1 MAATVTS
8 RSCSPS
14 FLHSL
19 LFFFLAFTMTI
30 KAQKFTPEVLLS
42 APRRGDGV
50 PNSDGSKVLY
60 SVSTYSFEEH
70 SQSSEIR
77 VLDVASKKSTLV
89 TDNADASDPTWLD
102 NGDILILAPGS
113 NGTTDVLVGPHDS
126 FSTSNYTAG
135 NIGGSVSGVKI
146 AFLGN
151 GSYAFTVTGNSNP
164 DGSIYNSEEAIT
176 SQTTGRLYGAIFVR
190 HWDSYITPQRQT
202 IFYGSLKKDG
212 SQYALS
218 KVVNVL
224 KGTNLESPVPQFGS
238 TDNFDVSSSGIAFVS
253 KDPVLQPA
261 IFTKI
266 NAYFV
271 PLTDFTVASPPSP
284 IQIQTS
290 GFNGQA
296 TSPVFSPDGKQ
307 LAFLRRKSVQYE
319 SDKLQLF
326 VLTDVAEPNST
337 INALPTADQKGAWDR
352 SPSSV
357 FWSPDG
363 KTLYLTAE
371 EHGRVAL
378 FTLEPPSVTANSSSL
393 PKKVFYDGA
402 ISSAYPLSNGDVFI
416 SGSNLVDNSIYFH
429 YDSTSGKSNVLS
441 SNAKNGTVFG
451 LSRSQISEI
460 WYPGAAEGTQIHAWV
475 VKPSNFSATQKYPLA
490 YLIHGGP
497 QGSWEDSWST
507 RWNPAVFAEQGYVV
521 VAPNPT
527 GSTGYGQGLTDAIQG
542 EWGGLPYEDI
552 VLGFQY
558 IEENLDYVDT
568 SRAVELGASYGGYM
582 TNWIQGHDLGRKF
595 KALVTHDGV
604 FSMVSQ
610 LASEEQWFPD
620 HDLEGPYWKNPS
632 SWLKWDPSA
641 HTANWSTPHLI
652 IHNELDYRLTIAEG
666 LAAFNVLQQRGIESE
681 FLSFP
686 NENHWVLKPEN
697 SLLWHTAVL
706 DFINKHVGLPTYSEQ
721 SSYAKQL
728 RSEAWQNRKGDLGRK
743 V

>member
-1 MAATVTS
+1 
-8 RSCSPS
+8 
-14 FLHSL
+14 
-19 LFFFLAFTMTI
+19 MTI
-30 KAQKFTPEVLLS
+30 KAQKFTPEALLS
-42 APRRGDGV
+42 APRRGDGI
-50 PNSDGSKVLY
+50 PNSDGSKVLF
-60 SVSTYSFEEH
+60 SVSTYKFEDH

-113 NGTTDVLVGPHDS
+113 NGTTNVLVGPHDS

-135 NIGGSVSGVKI
+135 NIDGSVSGVKV
-146 AFLGN
+146 ASLAN

-164 DGSIYNSEEAIT
+164 DGSIYNSEKAT
-176 SQTTGRLYGAIFVR
+176 SSQTTGRLYGAIFVR
-190 HWDSYITPQRQT
+190 HWDKYITPQRQT

-212 SQYALS
+212 SRYKLTSVANL
-218 KVVNVL
+218 L

-261 IFTKI
+261 VYTKI
-266 NAYFV
+266 NPYFV
-271 PLTDFTVASPPSP
+271 PLSDFTASTPPSP

-307 LAFLRRKSVQYE
+307 LAFLRRQNEQYE

-326 VLTDVAEPNST
+326 VLTNVAEPNST
-337 INALPTADQKGAWDR
+337 VNALATADRKGAWDR

-357 FWSPDG
+357 FWSHDG
-363 KTLYLTAE
+363 KKLYLTAE

-378 FTLEPPSVTANSSSL
+378 FTLAASCAFGNSTSL
-393 PKKVFYDGA
+393 PEKVFYDGA
-402 ISSAYPLSNGDVFI
+402 ISSAYPLSNDDVFI
-416 SGSNLVDNSIYFH
+416 SGSSLVDNSIYFY
-429 YDSTSGKSNVLS
+429 YDSASGNADVIS
-441 SNAKNGTVFG
+441 SNSKNGTAFG
-451 LSRSQISEI
+451 LSRDQVSEI
-460 WYPGAAEGTQIHAWV
+460 WYPGAAEQIHAWV
-475 VKPSNFSATQKYPLA
+475 VKPSNFSAGQKYPLA

-497 QGSWEDSWST
+497 QGAWEDSWST

-521 VAPNPT
+521 IMPNPT
-527 GSTGYGQGLTDAIQG
+527 GSTGYGQALTDAIQG
-542 EWGGLPYEDI
+542 EWGGLPYVDI
-552 VLGFQY
+552 VKGFEY
-558 IEENLDYVDT
+558 IEANLDYVDT
-568 SRAVELGASYGGYM
+568 SNAVELGASYGGYM
-582 TNWIQGHDLGRKF
+582 TNWIQGHPLGRKF

-610 LASEEQWFPD
+610 LASEEVWFPF

-632 SWLKWDPSA
+632 SWQKWDPSA
-641 HTANWSTPHLI
+641 HTGNWSTPHLI

-666 LAAFNVLQQRGIESE
+666 LAAFNVLQERGVESE

-728 RSEAWQNRKGDLGRK
+728 RGEAWQNRKGDLGRK
-743 V
+743 I

>member
-1 MAATVTS
+1 MAATVPSS
-8 RSCSPS
+8 RSSHPS

-30 KAQKFTPEVLLS
+30 KAQKFTPEALLS
-42 APRRGDGV
+42 APRRGDGI
-50 PNSDGSKVLY
+50 PNADGSKVLY
-60 SVSTYSFEEH
+60 SVSTYDFQDH

-89 TDNADASDPTWLD
+89 TDNADASDPTWLE
-102 NGDILILAPGS
+102 NGDVLILAPGS

-135 NIGGSVSGVKI
+135 NIDGSVSGVKV
-146 AFLGN
+146 ASLAN

-164 DGSIYNSEEAIT
+164 DGSIYNSEKVT
-176 SQTTGRLYGAIFVR
+176 SSQTTGRLYGAIFVR
-190 HWDSYITPQRQT
+190 HWDSYITQQRQT
-202 IFYGSLKKDG
+202 IFYGNLKKGG
-212 SQYALS
+212 SHYKLS
-218 KVVNVL
+218 SVANLL

-261 IFTKI
+261 VYTKI
-266 NAYFV
+266 NPYFV
-271 PLTDFTVASPPSP
+271 PLSDFTASTPPSP

-307 LAFLRRKSVQYE
+307 LAFLRRQNEQYE

-326 VLTDVAEPNST
+326 VLTNVAEPNST
-337 INALPTADQKGAWDR
+337 VNALATADRKGAWDR

-357 FWSPDG
+357 FWSHDG
-363 KTLYLTAE
+363 KKLYLTAE

-378 FTLEPPSVTANSSSL
+378 FTLAASSAFGNSTSL

-416 SGSNLVDNSIYFH
+416 SGSSLVDNSIYFY
-429 YDSTSGKSNVLS
+429 YDSASGNADVIS
-441 SNAKNGTVFG
+441 SNSKNGAAFG
-451 LSRSQISEI
+451 LSRDQVSEI
-460 WYPGAAEGTQIHAWV
+460 WYPGAAEQIHAWV
-475 VKPSNFSATQKYPLA
+475 VKPSNFSAGQKYPLA

-497 QGSWEDSWST
+497 QGAWEDSWST

-521 VAPNPT
+521 IAPNPT
-527 GSTGYGQGLTDAIQG
+527 GSTGYGQALTDAIQG
-542 EWGGLPYEDI
+542 EWGGLPYVDI
-552 VLGFQY
+552 VKGFEY
-558 IEENLDYVDT
+558 IEANLDYVDT
-568 SRAVELGASYGGYM
+568 SNAVELGASYGGYM
-582 TNWIQGHDLGRKF
+582 TNWIQGHELGRKF
-595 KALVTHDGV
+595 KALITHDGV

-610 LASEEQWFPD
+610 LASEEVWFPF

-632 SWLKWDPSA
+632 SWQKWDPSA
-641 HTANWSTPHLI
+641 HTGNWSTPHLI

-666 LAAFNVLQQRGIESE
+666 LAAFNVLQERGVESE

-728 RSEAWQNRKGDLGRK
+728 RGEAWQNRKGDLGRK
-743 V
+743 I